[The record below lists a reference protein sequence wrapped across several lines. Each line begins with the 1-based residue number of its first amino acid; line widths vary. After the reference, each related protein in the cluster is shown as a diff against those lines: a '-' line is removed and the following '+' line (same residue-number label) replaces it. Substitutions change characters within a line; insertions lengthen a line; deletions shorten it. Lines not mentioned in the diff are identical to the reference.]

1 MPENRLA
8 RRAAK
13 AQSRLKGVYRLSVVH
28 IPEEGLTEREAY
40 EAMKDLP
47 GFDLDEDGWSY
58 AVQGPDG
65 LHRIEGVRLNDEIL
79 DHERFG
85 WLNVSHAKRLVEGAA
100 PQTLPIN
107 DGLKRN
113 LVNRQIDPARVAS
126 MSLAKRDAPILMV
139 MGSDGVHVI
148 DGGHRVRRRQSDG
161 LTTVDAYLLRAEA
174 LPHLRVSRFCRGSS
188 GRWESRDTVSD
199 RAFDIEVNGA
209 VQFAKRKAHAHQ

>member
-1 MPENRLA
+1 MPENRQA

-13 AQSRLKGVYRLSVVH
+13 ARSRLKGVYRMNVVH
-28 IPEEGLTEREAY
+28 IPEEGMTEREAY

-58 AVQGPDG
+58 TVQGPDG

-79 DHERFG
+79 EHERFG
-85 WLNVSHAKRLVEGAA
+85 WLNVSHAKRLVDGAA
-100 PQTLPIN
+100 AQTLPIS

-113 LVNRQIDPARVAS
+113 LANRPVDPGRAS
-126 MSLAKRDAPILMV
+126 GMSLAKRDTPILMI

-174 LPHLRVSRFCRGSS
+174 LPELRVRRYCRGST

-209 VQFAKRKAHAHQ
+209 VQFAKRMAHAHQ